1 MNILHCLRG
10 SALVWYLIPRGRS
23 AEVQTSSLRLCG
35 FCVLRRGLGLPLGWW
50 LSTQWWVPF
59 FRTSSPICRR
69 LASVCAPGG
78 RAHPLLQGDL
88 LKEPRHVTVWD
99 LFSGPLAPPGRSP
112 LSRNYAC
119 CGAGGTSS
127 SRTVHGDVWCLLAP
141 APPLGEVPATRALLR
156 LGKVVLGFQN
166 EN

>member
-59 FRTSSPICRR
+59 FCTSSPICRR